1 MRAGFEGARTTN
13 AVPQTHLAKYLQ
25 QLPSASDRVRPN
37 QRTNVITSRTISHN
51 ESIFSSILKSRVRV
65 DVFEANCKSPSSSLL
80 VAPRPSPLP
89 LVVSPICTA
98 NTPDE

>member
-65 DVFEANCKSPSSSLL
+65 DVFEANCNSHSRPFLL
-80 VAPRPSPLP
+80 PQRPPPLP
-89 LVVSPICTA
+89 WSVNPFSPT
-98 NTPDE
+98 NHPY